1 MLTTAD
7 LRKRLDAS
15 RTKLDD
21 LRRYL

>member
-7 LRKRLDAS
+7 LRKRLEAAR
-15 RTKLDD
+15 RTLDD